1 LDFGTEIQAL
11 FYWPGNH
18 ELRREFGPTVF
29 GEKNSPSQESRAKKK
44 EEDHLLL
51 PGEADHPY
59 FSEYTTRATTRPTAE
74 RLAGLVASG
83 VSPRVCQRG

>member
-1 LDFGTEIQAL
+1 MGSGPEIRAL
-11 FYWPGNH
+11 FFLPGNH
-18 ELRREFGPTVF
+18 EIRGEPGPAAF
-29 GEKNSPSQESRAKKK
+29 GEKNSPSQEGHAQKE